1 MTALSGREYESVF
14 RKYIFLIQVFV
25 LENAEGNFLHD
36 SASRVL
42 RFQLRE
48 WALLRIWSWHFN
60 NSVQMT
66 GLVCRHAVWL
76 NVFLYSLYKMFSFQ
90 SNWKL
95 SASILPWD
103 ERQIKLPLA
112 LVLLQTK
119 KRQACEESD
128 GYLFSD
134 FESREVS
141 HPFVSKKNTVG
152 FLFSVWM
159 STYNL
164 LMLQSLWTRTVSSG
178 FLNPAEIY
186 GPLSVRK
193 EKFHKQSCPPG
204 IKNIVKA
211 FELN

>member
-1 MTALSGREYESVF
+1 
-14 RKYIFLIQVFV
+14 
-25 LENAEGNFLHD
+25 
-36 SASRVL
+36 
-42 RFQLRE
+42 
-48 WALLRIWSWHFN
+48 
-60 NSVQMT
+60 
-66 GLVCRHAVWL
+66 
-76 NVFLYSLYKMFSFQ
+76 MFSFQ

-152 FLFSVWM
+152 FLFSSWM
-159 STYNL
+159 STNNL

-178 FLNPAEIY
+178 FLNSAEIY
-186 GPLSVRK
+186 GLLSVRK
-193 EKFHKQSCPPG
+193 EKFQKQSCPPG

-211 FELN
+211 FELNLNWKPLFCPGMWSTLIIKFLTASVIHASVYQQRKLSKI

>member
-1 MTALSGREYESVF
+1 
-14 RKYIFLIQVFV
+14 
-25 LENAEGNFLHD
+25 
-36 SASRVL
+36 
-42 RFQLRE
+42 
-48 WALLRIWSWHFN
+48 
-60 NSVQMT
+60 
-66 GLVCRHAVWL
+66 
-76 NVFLYSLYKMFSFQ
+76 MFSFQ

-119 KRQACEESD
+119 KRQAREESD
-128 GYLFSD
+128 RYLFSD

-152 FLFSVWM
+152 FLFSGWM

-193 EKFHKQSCPPG
+193 EKFQKQSCPSG
-204 IKNIVKA
+204 IKKNSESFWVELKLKSIILSRNEVNINNEISHGKCNSRQQRK
-211 FELN
+211 LSKI